1 MELKKLRPSELV
13 RQFSA
18 DMEYLNAEG
27 EYSKYNPSYY
37 ADALSRYASALQA
50 YETAFATAVQTEINA
65 RSQLNARSASKD
77 AG

>member
-1 MELKKLRPSELV
+1 LKKLRPSELV

-18 DMEYLNAEG
+18 DMEYLNEEG